1 MRLGEKVVQ
10 NEHGAYGLAVD
21 VGTTTVE
28 ARLYRLE
35 TQMCIAETAAKNAQ
49 TRFGSDVISRIAFA
63 NTRET
68 NRAQLKTLILLQ
80 IESLAV
86 GLIQGSGLA
95 PCCAVFTGN
104 TAMLHF
110 LTGYSTSRM
119 ATSPFEIESRF
130 GFETRW
136 ETICGDSYQ
145 PTVFP
150 PEMPVL
156 LPPCVSAFIGADLIS
171 AVSAIPSPIFL
182 LADIG
187 TNCEIAFFNGEKL
200 ISASAAAG
208 PAFEGGGILYG
219 MRAASGA
226 ICRVS
231 RTNGKFAVE
240 TIGNAEP
247 CGICGTGLVSAV
259 ACCLDAG
266 LIDAT
271 GKIDGEEIT
280 LYGKITLTQRDIRN
294 LQLAK
299 GAVRAGMEIVLDEA
313 QFAGAAI
320 PLYLCGAFG
329 SLMTAED
336 AKRIGLIPAQSIAP
350 VIPEGNAAL
359 DGAATM
365 LFAGEIWH
373 RALHLAK
380 IAQTI
385 NLAEHPQFQTR
396 FIGELNF

>member
-1 MRLGEKVVQ
+1 
-10 NEHGAYGLAVD
+10 
-21 VGTTTVE
+21 
-28 ARLYRLE
+28 
-35 TQMCIAETAAKNAQ
+35 
-49 TRFGSDVISRIAFA
+49 VI
-63 NTRET
+63 
-68 NRAQLKTLILLQ
+68 
-80 IESLAV
+80 
-86 GLIQGSGLA
+86 
-95 PCCAVFTGN
+95 TGN

-110 LTGYSTSRM
+110 LTGYSTARM
-119 ATSPFEIESRF
+119 ATSPFETESHF

-136 ETICGDSYQ
+136 ETICGYS
-145 PTVFP
+145 PAVLP

-171 AVSAIPSPIFL
+171 AVGAISAPIFL

-200 ISASAAAG
+200 IAASAAAG
-208 PAFEGGGILYG
+208 PAFEGGGILHG

-231 RTNGKFAVE
+231 RTNGEFTVE

-271 GKIDGEEIT
+271 GKINGEEIT
-280 LYGKITLTQRDIRN
+280 LHEKITLTQHDIRN

-299 GAVRAGMEIVLDEA
+299 GAVRAGLEIVLDEA
-313 QFAGAAI
+313 QYSGDAI

-336 AKRIGLIPAQSIAP
+336 AKWIGLIPAQSIAP
-350 VIPEGNAAL
+350 VISAGNAAL
-359 DGAATM
+359 DGAAAM
-365 LFAGEIWH
+365 LFSGETWR

-380 IAQTI
+380 IARTI
-385 NLAEHPQFQTR
+385 NLAEHPQFQMR